1 MRFVHKRSALS
12 GFPSIKVEFREKSWK
27 LVAGGITKNVRKTD
41 NRFQVK
47 LGRSSPVRLQI
58 TPISVTLISVMTP
71 ENPFVFGEIIDDA
84 RFVDRTEELS
94 QLVRDLGDGQKVF
107 LLSPRRFGKSSL
119 VAVALFKLKKR
130 HIHTVNLTVSSYS
143 SYAQFLEKFA
153 EKVLRA
159 AGPWERVK
167 DWISRF
173 GRQVKPDINYNLN
186 TGEVSVSIG
195 KGTGFDPAPIAPDVF
210 ALPGELTK
218 NGGFRMAICL
228 DEFQQI
234 SEFDGGSIENA
245 IRNQVQQQR
254 EVGYVFA
261 GSQPSLMQ
269 EMLSSK
275 RPFHKAGPQMFL
287 DKIPAEAWEEFIT
300 SQFRRRGRTIDREA
314 VAALLATADLIP
326 YDVQRIAHELWD
338 YAEIADKRTLS
349 TPDVKRV
356 INKLVIGQST
366 YYELLWEQLPARQR
380 ATLQALA
387 HRGASEIYSQAVR
400 GEFRLGPASSVQKAL
415 QSLDARDIIDRY
427 RGEYFFLDPLLL
439 CWIRSKVA

>member
-1 MRFVHKRSALS
+1 ML
-12 GFPSIKVEFREKSWK
+12 
-27 LVAGGITKNVRKTD
+27 
-41 NRFQVK
+41 
-47 LGRSSPVRLQI
+47 
-58 TPISVTLISVMTP
+58 
-71 ENPFVFGEIIDDA
+71 
-84 RFVDRTEELS
+84 
-94 QLVRDLGDGQKVF
+94 
-107 LLSPRRFGKSSL
+107 
-119 VAVALFKLKKR
+119 KLKKR

-173 GRQVKPDINYNLN
+173 GRQVKPDINYNIS
-186 TGEVSVSIG
+186 TGEVNVAIG
-195 KGTGFDPAPIAPDVF
+195 KGTGFDPTPIAPDVF

-218 NGGFRMAICL
+218 NAGFRMAICL

-234 SEFDGGSIENA
+234 SEFDGGSVENA

-287 DKIPAEAWEEFIT
+287 DKIPGEAWKEFIS
-300 SQFRRRGRTIDREA
+300 SQFHRRGRTIDDGA
-314 VAALLATADLIP
+314 LSALLDTADLIP

-338 YAEIADKRTLS
+338 YAEIGDKRTLNAS
-349 TPDVKRV
+349 EVKSV
-356 INKLVIGQST
+356 IDKLVIGQST

-387 HRGASEIYSQAVR
+387 HRGASEMYSQIVR
-400 GEFRLGPASSVQKAL
+400 EEFRLGPASSVQKAL
-415 QSLDARDIIDRY
+415 QSLDARDILDRY
-427 RGEYFFLDPLLL
+427 RGEYFFLDPLFP
-439 CWIRSKVA
+439 CWIRFRAA

>member
-1 MRFVHKRSALS
+1 
-12 GFPSIKVEFREKSWK
+12 
-27 LVAGGITKNVRKTD
+27 
-41 NRFQVK
+41 
-47 LGRSSPVRLQI
+47 
-58 TPISVTLISVMTP
+58 MTP
-71 ENPFVFGEIIDDA
+71 ENPFIFGEIIDDV
-84 RFVDRTEELS
+84 RFVDRTEELG
-94 QLVRDLGDGQKVF
+94 QLVRDLADGQEIF
-107 LLSPRRFGKSSL
+107 LLSPQHFGKSSL
-119 VAVALFKLKKR
+119 VAVALLKLKKR

-143 SYAQFLEKFA
+143 SYAQLLDKFA

-195 KGTGFDPAPIAPDVF
+195 KGTGFDPSPIAPDVF

-254 EVGYVFA
+254 EVGYVLV
-261 GSQPSLMQ
+261 GSQPSPMQ

-300 SQFRRRGRTIDREA
+300 SQFRRRGRTIDGEA
-314 VAALLATADLIP
+314 VSGLLATADLIP
-326 YDVQRIAHELWD
+326 DDVQRIAHELWD
-338 YAEIADKRTLS
+338 WAEIADKRTLS
-349 TPDVKRV
+349 IPDVKGV

-387 HRGASEIYSQAVR
+387 HRERRRFIPWLS
-400 GEFRLGPASSVQKAL
+400 ASSFASAQLQVFRRRSSLWMRARLSIVIGENISFWILCSSPGSDPKSHSLYAVQRY
-415 QSLDARDIIDRY
+415 ARRHNLS
-427 RGEYFFLDPLLL
+427 RG
-439 CWIRSKVA
+439 RSYEKRRMIATICPTTSASW

>member
-1 MRFVHKRSALS
+1 MDEGRKRVLLIAAATRNQVSSVSQSWAGKLS
-12 GFPSIKVEFREKSWK
+12 
-27 LVAGGITKNVRKTD
+27 
-41 NRFQVK
+41 
-47 LGRSSPVRLQI
+47 LQI
-58 TPISVTLISVMTP
+58 TPISVTLYGVMTP
-71 ENPFVFGEIIDDA
+71 ENPFVFGEIIDDS
-84 RFVDRTEELS
+84 RFVDRTEELN
-94 QLVRDLGDGQKVF
+94 QLVRDLADGQKVF

-119 VAVALFKLKKR
+119 VAVAMLKLKKR

-159 AGPWERVK
+159 AGPWDRVK
-167 DWISRF
+167 DWIARF
-173 GRQVKPDINYNLN
+173 GRQVKPDINYNMS
-186 TGEVSVSIG
+186 TGEVSVSLG

-218 NGGFRMAICL
+218 NAGFRMAICL

-234 SEFDGGSIENA
+234 SEFDEGSVENA

-261 GSQPSLMQ
+261 GSQPALMQ

-275 RPFHKAGPQMFL
+275 RPFHKARPQMFL
-287 DKIPAEAWEEFIT
+287 DKISAEAWREFIT
-300 SQFRRRGRTIDREA
+300 SQFRRRGRTIDD
-314 VAALLATADLIP
+314 AALATLLGAADLIP

-338 YAEIADKRTLS
+338 YAEINDKGALNAS
-349 TPDVKRV
+349 EVKTV
-356 INKLVIGQST
+356 IDKLVIGQST

-387 HRGASEIYSQAVR
+387 HRGAKEMYSQSVR
-400 GEFRLGPASSVQKAL
+400 EDFRLGPASSVQKAL
-415 QSLDARDIIDRY
+415 QSLDSRDILDRY
-427 RGEYFFLDPLLL
+427 RGEYFFLDPLLP
-439 CWIRSKVA
+439 CWIRSKAR

>member
-1 MRFVHKRSALS
+1 MLCPDFHRSTQIPERNHGNERL
-12 GFPSIKVEFREKSWK
+12 
-27 LVAGGITKNVRKTD
+27 GITKKRPRKRQR
-41 NRFQVK
+41 NSNLR
-47 LGRSSPVRLQI
+47 LGINFYQLRLQI
-58 TPISVTLISVMTP
+58 TPISVTLISVMSP

-84 RFVDRTEELS
+84 RFVDRADELS
-94 QLVRDLGDGQKVF
+94 QLVRDLTDGQKVF

-119 VAVALFKLKKR
+119 VAVAMLKLKKR
-130 HIHTVNLTVSSYS
+130 HIRTVNLTVSSYS

-173 GRQVKPDINYNLN
+173 GRQVKPDINYNIN

-218 NGGFRMAICL
+218 NAGFRMAICL

-287 DKIPAEAWEEFIT
+287 DKIPAEAWEEFIS
-300 SQFRRRGRTIDREA
+300 SQFRRRGRTIDDGA
-314 VAALLATADLIP
+314 LSALLAAADLIP

-338 YAEIADKRTLS
+338 YAEIADKRVLN
-349 TPDVKRV
+349 TPDVRKV
-356 INKLVIGQST
+356 IDKLVIGQST

-415 QSLDARDIIDRY
+415 HSLDARDIIDRY
-427 RGEYFFLDPLLL
+427 RGEYFFLDPLLRS
-439 CWIRSKVA
+439 WIQSKVA

>member
-1 MRFVHKRSALS
+1 MDEGRKRVLLIAAATRNQVSSVSQSWAGKLS
-12 GFPSIKVEFREKSWK
+12 
-27 LVAGGITKNVRKTD
+27 
-41 NRFQVK
+41 
-47 LGRSSPVRLQI
+47 LQI
-58 TPISVTLISVMTP
+58 TPISVTLYGVMTP
-71 ENPFVFGEIIDDA
+71 ENPFVFGEIIDDS
-84 RFVDRTEELS
+84 RFVDRTEELN
-94 QLVRDLGDGQKVF
+94 QLVRDLADGQKVF

-119 VAVALFKLKKR
+119 VAVAMLKLKKR

-159 AGPWERVK
+159 AGPWDRVK
-167 DWISRF
+167 DWIARF
-173 GRQVKPDINYNLN
+173 GRQVKPDINYNMS
-186 TGEVSVSIG
+186 TGEVSVSLG

-218 NGGFRMAICL
+218 NAGFRMAICL

-234 SEFDGGSIENA
+234 SEFDEGSVENA

-261 GSQPSLMQ
+261 GSQPALMQ

-275 RPFHKAGPQMFL
+275 RPFHKARPQMFL
-287 DKIPAEAWEEFIT
+287 DKISAEAWREFIT
-300 SQFRRRGRTIDREA
+300 SQFRRRGRTIDD
-314 VAALLATADLIP
+314 AALATLLGAADLIP

-338 YAEIADKRTLS
+338 YAEINDKGALNAS
-349 TPDVKRV
+349 EVKTV
-356 INKLVIGQST
+356 IDKLVIGQST

-387 HRGASEIYSQAVR
+387 HRGAKEMYSQSVR
-400 GEFRLGPASSVQKAL
+400 EEFRLGPASSVQKAL
-415 QSLDARDIIDRY
+415 QSLDSRDILDRY
-427 RGEYFFLDPLLL
+427 RGEYFFLDPLLP
-439 CWIRSKVA
+439 CWIRSKAR